1 MVNIEDLLV
10 VVVVVVVVLVVVVVV
25 VVLVLVVM
33 VVVVTLVMLVAYMS
47 MVVLRTSHI
56 VKRNAP
62 KPRNMT
68 REAIA
73 PNSIIRL
80 RNSW

>member
-1 MVNIEDLLV
+1 MMMMMV
-10 VVVVVVVVLVVVVVV
+10 VVVVVVVVVMVVVVVV
-25 VVLVLVVM
+25 VIVVG
-33 VVVVTLVMLVAYMS
+33 VSKTLVMSVAYMS

-73 PNSIIRL
+73 PKSIIRL
-80 RNSW
+80 QFLVTNINN

>member
-1 MVNIEDLLV
+1 MQPMVNTEDILV
-10 VVVVVVVVLVVVVVV
+10 VVVVVVSK
-25 VVLVLVVM
+25 
-33 VVVVTLVMLVAYMS
+33 TLVMSVANMS

-73 PNSIIRL
+73 PNSIKRL
-80 RNSW
+80 QFLGK

>member
-1 MVNIEDLLV
+1 MQLLVNIEDMLVVVVAV
-10 VVVVVVVVLVVVVVV
+10 VVVVVSK
-25 VVLVLVVM
+25 
-33 VVVVTLVMLVAYMS
+33 TLVMLVAYMS

-73 PNSIIRL
+73 PKSIIRL

>member
-1 MVNIEDLLV
+1 MELLVNIEDLLV
-10 VVVVVVVVLVVVVVV
+10 VVLLVVVVVMLVVVVVV
-25 VVLVLVVM
+25 VVV
-33 VVVVTLVMLVAYMS
+33 VMLVAYMS